1 MEGSPTAESHARHGR
16 RTSFCTTSCND
27 GRLTRWDVGQVISID
42 TLPDEVLL
50 AIFDFCADE
59 YQYAKHGKEA
69 WQLLVHVCRRWRG
82 VVFGSPRRLKLQLV
96 CTARTPASKTLD
108 VWPALPLLVQC
119 YGDYT
124 ARSMDNILAVLERR
138 NRVCGVHLGDIPR
151 SYLESILS
159 AMKKPFPE
167 LTHLKL
173 HLYNEPFSVPPL
185 LPVLPYS
192 CLGGSAPL
200 LRVLSLDG
208 IPFIGLPRLLL
219 SATHLVC
226 LYLGRIP
233 HSGYFSPEA
242 MVTALSTLTSL
253 EDLWLEFQSPLSRL
267 DRESRRPPPSTRP
280 VLPVLTELRF
290 KGDTEYLDDLVARID
305 APQLD
310 ELNITFF
317 NQVVFDTPQ
326 VTQFISRTP
335 TLEALE
341 KADVVFDR
349 DAAWVHLSSDYGEL
363 KVKIPCGESDW
374 QVSSIKQICTSSL
387 PPFSKLEVLYIYE
400 VLYYQPYWQESIETV
415 EIALWL
421 ELLQPF
427 TAVKKLHLSRKVKP
441 FILSALQELVGART
455 TEVLPTLQNIFLED
469 PWLDQEYIGQF
480 IAARQV
486 TGHPVA
492 VSEWDR
498 TSTTKK

>member
-1 MEGSPTAESHARHGR
+1 
-16 RTSFCTTSCND
+16 
-27 GRLTRWDVGQVISID
+27 
-42 TLPDEVLL
+42 
-50 AIFDFCADE
+50 
-59 YQYAKHGKEA
+59 
-69 WQLLVHVCRRWRG
+69 
-82 VVFGSPRRLKLQLV
+82 
-96 CTARTPASKTLD
+96 
-108 VWPALPLLVQC
+108 
-119 YGDYT
+119 
-124 ARSMDNILAVLERR
+124 
-138 NRVCGVHLGDIPR
+138 
-151 SYLESILS
+151 
-159 AMKKPFPE
+159 
-167 LTHLKL
+167 
-173 HLYNEPFSVPPL
+173 
-185 LPVLPYS
+185 
-192 CLGGSAPL
+192 
-200 LRVLSLDG
+200 
-208 IPFIGLPRLLL
+208 
-219 SATHLVC
+219 
-226 LYLGRIP
+226 
-233 HSGYFSPEA
+233 
-242 MVTALSTLTSL
+242 
-253 EDLWLEFQSPLSRL
+253 
-267 DRESRRPPPSTRP
+267 
-280 VLPVLTELRF
+280 
-290 KGDTEYLDDLVARID
+290 
-305 APQLD
+305 
-310 ELNITFF
+310 
-317 NQVVFDTPQ
+317 
-326 VTQFISRTP
+326 
-335 TLEALE
+335 LEALE